1 MGEAAQRAASTETD
15 HDHQAGDSRKTSH
28 RTLPISIYFPAGN
41 DPVLSRGNKREGKMF
56 YTAFTK
62 GARFDSWEEL
72 THRDLWRSIFSEA
85 GWDVEAWTCRARDAD
100 ESLPWD

>member
-1 MGEAAQRAASTETD
+1 
-15 HDHQAGDSRKTSH
+15 
-28 RTLPISIYFPAGN
+28 
-41 DPVLSRGNKREGKMF
+41 MF

-85 GWDVEAWTCRARDAD
+85 GWDVEAWTCRARDED